1 MRHPF
6 RLAASVLALAAAMG
20 TALPAGAQ
28 RIDPNRVIDVS
39 MDLGTQTLSAAI
51 REGGSFKLVLHD
63 RDQYEF
69 VPVVL
74 DAAKRKVTFAVYRGL
89 KDQPSTR
96 SMVERVEM
104 TIGTPGRLRSNR
116 EISLV
121 VDGIRAAPPP
131 AEAPRRPVSFR
142 ISDVIRAAVQNDQCC
157 VCCGGACA
165 CACGV
170 RMSCGSCCMAGC
182 CDTGPI
188 APVGA
193 VDAGGQFAAFFGTG
207 CGKSFP
213 AAAPARA
220 VIASR

>member
-6 RLAASVLALAAAMG
+6 RLATPILALVAALGA
-20 TALPAGAQ
+20 ALPAGAQ
-28 RIDPNRVIDVS
+28 RIDPARVIDVS

-74 DAAKRKVTFAVYRGL
+74 DAAKRKVTFAIYRGL
-89 KDQPSTR
+89 KDQPATR
-96 SMVERVEM
+96 GIVERVEL
-104 TIGTPGRLRSNR
+104 TVGTPTRLRTNR

-121 VDGIRAAPPP
+121 VDGIRSAPRPADAPP
-131 AEAPRRPVSFR
+131 RPVSFR
-142 ISDVIRAAVQNDQCC
+142 FPDVVRAAVQGDQCC
-157 VCCGGACA
+157 ICCGGACA

-170 RMSCGSCCMAGC
+170 KMYCGSCCMAGC

-188 APVGA
+188 RPNASL
-193 VDAGGQFAAFFGTG
+193 DAATQFAAFLGTG
-207 CGKSFP
+207 CAGAFP
-213 AAAPARA
+213 AAPARA
-220 VIASR
+220 LIASR